1 MEVHI
6 PIATPSKMVSN
17 ILQISYFFLGFT
29 HKIGI
34 FLLFLHKLLIM
45 RDKIYFLSDVHLGAQ
60 AFQDDRMREQKL
72 VRWLT
77 SIQDSASDIYFLG
90 DVFDFWYEYKYVVP
104 KGFVRLLGKLAEL
117 SDQGIRLHFFI
128 GNHDIW
134 VGDYFEKELG
144 MRVYLHDTEVDI
156 NGKRFYLAHGHR
168 TGYRPLIVK
177 LMHAVFHSSFIR
189 RLYNIVHPT
198 INYAFGLRW
207 SKNNRLYKHKQED
220 ATYLGESKEYLVQF
234 AKQYSQTHPN
244 IDYFV
249 FGHRHVMLD
258 LMISKTARVV
268 YLGDWI
274 WNFSYAVFDNE
285 GLRLEMYEEPEFCE

>member
-1 MEVHI
+1 M
-6 PIATPSKMVSN
+6 
-17 ILQISYFFLGFT
+17 QISYFFLAFT
-29 HKIGI
+29 HILPN
-34 FLLFLHKLLIM
+34 FLLFLHKYLIM

-60 AFQDDRMREQKL
+60 AFDDDRNREQKL

-77 SIQDSASDIYFLG
+77 SIQNEASDIYLLG

-104 KGFVRLLGKLAEL
+104 KGYVRLLGKLAEL
-117 SDQGIRLHFFI
+117 SDMGVKLHFFI

-134 VGDYFEKELG
+134 VGDYFEKELC
-144 MRVYLHDTEVDI
+144 MNVYLHDTVQEI

-168 TGYRPLIVK
+168 TGYRPWIVK

-189 RLYNIVHPT
+189 RIYNIVHPT

-220 ATYLGESKEYLVQF
+220 AGYLGEDKEFLVQF
-234 AKQYSQTHPN
+234 AKEYVKEHPN
-244 IDYFV
+244 IDYFI

-258 LMISKTARVV
+258 LQITTQSRIL
-268 YLGDWI
+268 YLGDWV
-274 WNFSYAVFDNE
+274 WNFSYAVLDSD
-285 GLRLEMYEEPEFCE
+285 GLRLEMYEE